1 MGGMGEGSR
10 VEGGSGCVGWWLACL
25 MPDPGSEDG
34 ESPGSVED
42 DAGVSA
48 EAEAGC
54 SCWR

>member
-10 VEGGSGCVGWWLACL
+10 VEGGSACVGWWLACL